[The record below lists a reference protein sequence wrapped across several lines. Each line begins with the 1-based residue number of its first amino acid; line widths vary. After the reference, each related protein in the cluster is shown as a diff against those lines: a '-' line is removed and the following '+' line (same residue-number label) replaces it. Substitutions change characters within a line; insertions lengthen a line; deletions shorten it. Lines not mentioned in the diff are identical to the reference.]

1 MVSLLCAV
9 FVAVSDQTLALTS
22 LAGLRVS
29 SSQWHEAGP
38 QRHQTPARP
47 IQPSQPQPAPAS
59 VKLPPLL
66 WGRTEVALKS
76 PHSVL
81 SSKDGRWCSKIQGVR
96 ELNLIDHCETA
107 NYWYGATDRQPTL
120 TASILIS
127 ILEIYFVAQIR
138 MFFFFIRDSYLVD
151 MIRQFSH
158 NSTYGDGDVNADT
171 NIS

>member
-1 MVSLLCAV
+1 MAWSRTA
-9 FVAVSDQTLALTS
+9 APPDTS
-22 LAGLRVS
+22 QANTAITTSTSPGL
-29 SSQWHEAGP
+29 SQITTITV
-38 QRHQTPARP
+38 R
-47 IQPSQPQPAPAS
+47 SY
-59 VKLPPLL
+59 

-81 SSKDGRWCSKIQGVR
+81 TSKDGRWCSKIQGVR

-138 MFFFFIRDSYLVD
+138 MFFFSSEILILLIWSDNFHTIQHMEMVMLTLTQIFHNNNREKRNCWETWKTLLIFIVCIDL
-151 MIRQFSH
+151 
-158 NSTYGDGDVNADT
+158 N
-171 NIS
+171 